1 MEIEARIAGA
11 NGRLKS
17 AKVGVRIEMIGD
29 RLYLRATLPPKPD
42 SNKTDPYQQRI
53 ALGIRANAV
62 GVKEAEAEAR
72 KVGALLDCKE
82 FDWKNYLGESAKTAT
97 AGEWIARFE
106 QDYFTRRER
115 SPKSEST
122 WRKNYWEALKH
133 LPQDEKLTVEA
144 LLQVVANTTPDT
156 RTRQLYCMALGA
168 LAKFAG
174 VAIDLKKY
182 AGDYS
187 PKKVSPRALPSDQEI
202 VDAYYQIPNPQWQFV
217 YGLMATYG
225 LRNHE
230 VFHLDLS
237 ELPILQ
243 VLDGKTG
250 ARRVW
255 ACYPEWVDLF
265 DLRNAE
271 LPPITGKNNSD
282 LGGKVSKYF
291 KARGLMTPYTL
302 RHCWAV
308 RTLEFGL
315 PVELAAIQMGH
326 SVQVHTEI
334 YHHWINDRHHQRA
347 YDLIMA
353 RSDRP
358 KAPQRSPSHSTDK

>member
-17 AKVGVRIEMIGD
+17 SKVGVRIEQIGD
-29 RLYLRATLPPKPD
+29 RLYLRATLPPKPG
-42 SNKTDPYQQRI
+42 SPKTEPYQQRI
-53 ALGIRANAV
+53 ALGIRASAV

-82 FDWKNYLGESAKTAT
+82 FDWKGYLGEATISLT
-97 AGEWIARFE
+97 AGEWIAKFE
-106 QDYFTRRER
+106 ADYFTRRER
-115 SPKSEST
+115 SPKSETT
-122 WRKNYWEALKH
+122 WRKNYWEVLKR
-133 LPQDEKLTVEA
+133 LPCGEKLTTET
-144 LLQVVANTTPDT
+144 LLQAITSTAPDT
-156 RTRQLYCMALGA
+156 RTRQNYCMVLGA

-174 VAIDLKKY
+174 IEIDLKKY

-187 PKKVSPRALPSDQEI
+187 PKKVSPRDLPTDQQI
-202 VDAYYQIPNPQWQFV
+202 VNAYYQIANPQWQYV

-230 VFHLDLS
+230 VFHLDLT

-243 VLDGKTG
+243 VRDGKTG

-255 ACYPEWVDLF
+255 ACYPEWVELF
-265 DLRNAE
+265 DLKNSS
-271 LPPITGKNNSD
+271 LPPVTGTTNSD
-282 LGGKVSKYF
+282 LGGKVTKFF
-291 KARGLMTPYTL
+291 KRAGLFTPYTL

-315 PVELAAIQMGH
+315 PVELAAMQMGH

-358 KAPQRSPSHSTDK
+358 LAPQRSP